1 MGKTERKWAYREL
14 GLDIL
19 LNALEFLLGTNH
31 LHYGYFSDG
40 LEANLFNLTKAQ
52 EAHSELILANIPK
65 GVKRVLDVGC
75 GAGTLAEKLHTAGY
89 QVEAVCPSDTL
100 VDRARKRLQDKVTVH
115 KCYYEDFECQQPF
128 DLVLFSESFQ
138 YIDIDASIS
147 KSLKMLGP
155 EGHILICDFFK
166 IDAEGKS
173 PFSGGHYLPKF
184 ETKIKDY
191 PLELLT
197 DIDISKETGL
207 TMDIFND
214 FLMAV
219 AVPAKKCL
227 DEFAPKWHPW
237 LYKMINWKFK
247 KKLAKVERKYLSGA
261 KSSKNFV
268 KHKSYRLFLFEQK
281 AKGEAKDKET
291 ESDKEKAA

>member
-1 MGKTERKWAYREL
+1 MGKAERKWAYREL

-40 LEANLFNLTKAQ
+40 LEPNLFNLTKAQ
-52 EAHSELILANIPK
+52 DAHSELIIANIPE
-65 GVKRVLDVGC
+65 GVKTILDVGC
-75 GAGTLAEKLHTAGY
+75 GAGTLAEKLHKAGY
-89 QVEAVCPSDTL
+89 EVECVCPSDTL
-100 VDRARKRLQDKVTVH
+100 VDRARKRLGDTVTVH
-115 KCYYEDFECQQPF
+115 KCYYEDFQTEKKF

-147 KSLKMLGP
+147 KSLTLLK
-155 EGHILICDFFK
+155 EDSHILICDFFK

-184 ETKIKDY
+184 ETKIATY
-191 PLELLT
+191 PVKRIT
-197 DIDISKETGL
+197 DIDISIETGK

-214 FLMAV
+214 FLVKV

-237 LYKMINWKFK
+237 LYKMITWKFK

-261 KSSKNFV
+261 KTGANFA
-268 KHKSYRLFLFEQK
+268 KHKSYRLFLYERQ
-281 AKGEAKDKET
+281 
-291 ESDKEKAA
+291 KEKSSE